1 MNSKNL
7 TAKLADGTGTRG
19 KILNESNKHA
29 PQGGGLSSSR
39 KSKFLLSMAVIAV
52 LGSAAVAAEVEL
64 KVDGTELK
72 LGTEKVVITN
82 GTANVAPS
90 ETDKAGPVAIKS
102 TISNSIGSD
111 TLTNLN
117 ITASEA
123 PVNIGETSQTT
134 AVKLGGETPT
144 SSAAGANGY
153 GVNITAKSVALAGK
167 SGQATELNVNTNGV
181 ITTGNSGTDDIK
193 VDANSKI
200 NVAKGV
206 TLTTTGAINNSGTIA
221 LNGGTLNSN
230 GALTATTGSITLGGG
245 TLTTTGLTGTAGTIS
260 LGSGGVLNVNGETKQ
275 TGTTISLDGGTA
287 NFNGAATLDGTKLTL
302 TEGGTLNFNAASGAS
317 ASSPT
322 SSTISGA
329 VSTTKDKAVNVN
341 LSGNTKVSFSGDLT
355 LTNNTASSLDKITL
369 NGGTLAVSKL
379 TAAATNLNT
388 TGGGVID
395 FTGDGSAVTGDL
407 TLGSGTTLKFSS
419 STNTNGTTFDTL
431 TTNGGKLDF
440 AQGTANVKNLTAN
453 ASDLSFDATN
463 GGKLVLQNGG
473 KTSISGAL
481 AMENGEIVISAGATA
496 NELSL
501 NSLSL
506 TKTGKITLNGGTVN
520 VSQGLNA
527 DDAKNQI
534 VLTEGGTINF
544 NGGTSSI
551 AGTDTSNVFTTTAQK
566 DTKFNVNSGTLNL
579 TNAKLADANAILTL
593 KNGVVNAAGLETTDA
608 ANLALN
614 GGTLNFVGITNADG
628 TTTSATSTI
637 KDDWDLTKFGSA
649 VNFNKG
655 SVVKFTGTNSQ
666 LTASSLN
673 LNGGEINLKKL
684 TAAPGESNSGFVNL
698 NFTNARASV
707 AGDLSNTAE
716 FSIGTDSDGNS
727 FISKSG
733 ETAKLA
739 TANDALY
746 LNSGSIHSLGTL
758 ETATSGGK
766 LVFNGGNLVV
776 GEAGTLKIA
785 DTNTQLEVAR
795 AGSLTLKGNADGT
808 SGGSFTITSGDLDL
822 SSGLNISLEKG
833 ANITTTKASK
843 ISGTGQSI
851 QLGKYAA
858 LSINGEVTTATS
870 GKFEAYKTGDLTLG
884 KGTTLGIST
893 AAVEG
898 VYKELEMGKITAT
911 NGGNLRFGTGNV
923 ELTGEID
930 KSTSTALTLNNQG
943 FVSDVQ
949 LADGAVLNFNSGVV
963 SVKGK
968 LDAKTAGTAGTPQL
982 KVSGA
987 TADLQGGLGTNLT
1000 QIELSGGGALNIKG
1014 DYTAPASTSI
1024 TTDGKSKV
1032 NVAGAVSSANNLT
1045 FSMLDVGS
1053 GSYTVLSSTKGVTGE
1068 AKAELKTRTSL
1079 QSILD
1084 KYGLT
1089 LGDANTQADDIV
1101 KKENREKVQDVV
1113 IANSTTNSDK
1123 FSVAT
1128 SGNDIVV
1135 SVASLEKAADTSSL
1149 QSYKS
1154 SKDTE
1159 GMATAKAVLDTLK
1172 SQTSFVENQKTDDFA
1187 KVITALETKQTEAQ
1201 TTATNTSNAQAAS
1214 EIIANA
1220 KREAVDAD
1228 ILLSAFGET
1237 NGRGAKDDTIGTA
1250 LLNDIETGGRLIS
1263 DIKDAVVT
1271 AQNTA
1276 SPTASVTTTMNL
1288 SNDMSIGGRIAAARN
1303 PYGNYA
1309 SIEKLAGLR
1318 FAAVK
1323 NSDAFPAYY
1332 SNNDYM
1338 NGFWGNVFGGL
1349 NKIEGESGALF
1360 GVSLGFD
1367 RQLESA
1373 LLGFYLSYAKAN
1385 LNDKLVEQG
1394 SDNIQAGV
1402 YVSFNQRDIELNA
1415 KIYGQTAVTNQDS
1428 QRGSADEIASANFVR
1443 QFAGITANIGKIF
1456 AFNNNTSFI
1465 KPFIGENYY
1474 YTYTPAYKESGSFA
1488 VETRT
1493 LNNHA
1498 LSFDVGVD
1506 YRQYLGENSFIY
1518 LTPKIERY
1526 VVNTSNDF
1534 TAGFVGSDT
1543 TFSIAGKSST
1553 KTYAQVLL
1561 GGNIDV
1567 SKKLNVNLGLGFRKI
1582 ITGQVERQNGDKV
1595 DEMYLNG
1602 NLGVK
1607 YRF

>member
-1 MNSKNL
+1 MALGQEARFL
-7 TAKLADGTGTRG
+7 TNPTSTHLR
-19 KILNESNKHA
+19 
-29 PQGGGLSSSR
+29 GGGLSSSR

-52 LGSAAVAAEVEL
+52 LGSAAVAEEL
-64 KVDGTELK
+64 KYDTSDSKLTLGATEI
-72 LGTEKVVITN
+72 TITN
-82 GTANVAPS
+82 GVANVSSDSAAV
-90 ETDKAGPVAIKS
+90 EVKS
-102 TISNSIGSD
+102 DLKPTG
-111 TLTNLN
+111 LKQLN
-117 ITASEA
+117 ITATGQE
-123 PVNIGETSQTT
+123 VNIG
-134 AVKLGGETPT
+134 T
-144 SSAAGANGY
+144 SSNSAAVSVGGAAPTNGAAASDGY
-153 GVNITAKSVALAGK
+153 GVNITAKSVALAG
-167 SGQATELNVNTNGV
+167 SANGNTELNVNTNGV

-230 GALTATTGSITLGGG
+230 GALTSTTGSITLG
-245 TLTTTGLTGTAGTIS
+245 
-260 LGSGGVLNVNGETKQ
+260 
-275 TGTTISLDGGTA
+275 GGTA

-317 ASSPT
+317 ATNPT
-322 SSTISGA
+322 SSTISGKVESA
-329 VSTTKDKAVNVN
+329 DGKALNIN
-341 LSGNTKVSFSGDLT
+341 LARNTKVSFSDNTNGLN
-355 LTNNTASSLDKITL
+355 LKNNTDSSLDKITL

-407 TLGSGTTLKFSS
+407 TLGSGTTLKFNGSS
-419 STNTNGTTFDTL
+419 STTTFDTL

-453 ASDLSFDATN
+453 ASDLSFGTS
-463 GGKLVLQNGG
+463 GGKIVIVKDG
-473 KTSISGAL
+473 KHDISGAL
-481 AMENGEIVISAGATA
+481 TLDEGANYTFSAAGTLNANGT
-496 NELSL
+496 
-501 NSLSL
+501 LSL
-506 TKTGKITLNGGTVN
+506 TKTGKITFAGADSVLNVA
-520 VSQGLNA
+520 QGLNA

-579 TNAKLADANAILTL
+579 TNAKLADGQAILTL

-727 FISKSG
+727 FITKESS

-758 ETATSGGK
+758 ETAGGK

-808 SGGSFTITSGDLDL
+808 GGGSFTITSGDLDL

-833 ANITTTKASK
+833 ASITTTATSK

-858 LSINGEVTTATS
+858 LSINGEVTTTA
-870 GKFEAYKTGDLTLG
+870 GKKFEAYKTGDLTLG

-968 LDAKTAGTAGTPQL
+968 LDGAANATNKPQL

-987 TADLQGGLGTNLT
+987 TADLQGGLGDKIT

-1014 DYTAPASTSI
+1014 DYAAGTGTSI

-1089 LGDANTQADDIV
+1089 LGDTTTKADEIV
-1101 KKENREKVQDVV
+1101 TKENREKVQDVV

-1159 GMATAKAVLDTLK
+1159 GMATAKAVLTALENDG
-1172 SQTSFVENQKTDDFA
+1172 SFYESGKETDFK
-1187 KVITALETKQTEAQ
+1187 KVKTALETKQTEAQ

-1228 ILLSAFGET
+1228 ILLSAFGDT
-1237 NGRGAKDDTIGTA
+1237 GRGAKDSSIGTA

-1394 SDNIQAGV
+1394 SDNIQAGI